1 MQMKKDKDLTT
12 LSSRKE
18 LDEFIQLANEL
29 VPANANAQGRILFAL
44 DATASR
50 QATWDHACHLQNQ
63 MFSATSEVG
72 NLAVMLCYFRGYQEF
87 QHSKWLNQPTQL
99 RQIMENVSCAAGHT
113 QIQKVLQLGINET
126 RKQEVK
132 AIIYIG
138 DSQEESTDKL
148 TSLAGQLGLLKTPV
162 FIFQEGSDCR
172 ARQAFTAI
180 AHLSGGAYH
189 HFDHHSSELLK
200 QLLIA
205 VAIYAS
211 QGKPAFQHYIENKG
225 QAAKHL
231 LEQLR

>member
-1 MQMKKDKDLTT
+1 MKKENALAP
-12 LSSRKE
+12 LSSKKE
-18 LDEFIQLANEL
+18 LDKFIQQANEL
-29 VPANANAQGRILFAL
+29 APAHANSQGRILFAL

-72 NLAVMLCYFRGYQEF
+72 NLAVMLCYFRGYQDF
-87 QHSKWLNQPTQL
+87 HHSQWINKPAQL
-99 RQIMENVSCAAGHT
+99 SQIMGKVSCAAGHT
-113 QIQKVLQLGINET
+113 QIQKVLRLGIEET

-138 DSQEESTDKL
+138 DSQEEKTDTL

-162 FIFQEGSDCR
+162 FIFQEGADCR
-172 ARQAFTAI
+172 ARQAFTTI

-211 QGKPAFQHYIENKG
+211 QGKPAFQRYIENKG

-231 LEQLR
+231 LQQLR